1 MEAVGTETEET
12 SQGRAADDIFHACFF
27 FACVFAVGFFLADF
41 TADFQDFSSSPA
53 FRIRQVAV
61 DDHSPAQG
69 DGEQDPERAAAGA
82 EQQGL
87 PEREALPVPQ
97 HEQARQDEDDCR

>member
-1 MEAVGTETEET
+1 MEAVGTKAEEAG
-12 SQGRAADDIFHACFF
+12 QGRAADDIFHARFF
-27 FACVFAVGFFLADF
+27 FARVFTGCFFSADF
-41 TADFQDFSSSPA
+41 TADFQDFSSCPA
-53 FRIRQVAV
+53 FRIGQVAV

-69 DGEQDPERAAAGA
+69 NGEQDAERTAAGA

-87 PEREALPVPQ
+87 PEGEALPVAE